1 MFCTNCGN
9 KLNTGD
15 SFCTE
20 CGTKVPKEKK
30 ETKSSG
36 KKVKIIV
43 TRKKRAMGCAI
54 PFPLYIDGEKIG
66 QLTNGASLEKEVTVG
81 SHAVEF
87 VCADGNIRQDVELT
101 ESHESVEILCTA
113 RMGLIAAAVKITSI
127 EYK

>member
-20 CGTKVPKEKK
+20 CGTKVAKEKK

-43 TRKKRAMGCAI
+43 TRKKRTMGFAI
-54 PFPLYIDGEKIG
+54 PFPLYIDGEKIA
-66 QLTNGASLEKEVTVG
+66 QLTNGASIEKEVTTG
-81 SHAVEF
+81 SHLVEF
-87 VCADGNIRQDVELT
+87 VCADGNVKQEVELT
-101 ESHESVEILCTA
+101 DSHESVEILCTA
-113 RMGLIAAAVKITSI
+113 RMGLIAATVGIL
-127 EYK
+127 EVLYK

>member
-20 CGTKVPKEKK
+20 CGTKVGTIEKNINTDK
-30 ETKSSG
+30 TVLLK
-36 KKVKIIV
+36 V
-43 TRKKRAMGCAI
+43 TRERRTFGVAI

-66 QLTNGASLEKEVTVG
+66 TLKNGMSLEKEVTQDK
-81 SHAVEF
+81 HLVEF
-87 VCADGNIRQDVELT
+87 VCADGNVKQEIDLT
-101 ESHESVEILCTA
+101 NEPGVEITIRA
-113 RMGLIAAAVKITSI
+113 RMGFIAASVYITKI

>member
-20 CGTKVPKEKK
+20 CGSKVSSS
-30 ETKSSG
+30 KSTNSG
-36 KKVKIIV
+36 KTVKIIV
-43 TRKKRAMGCAI
+43 TRKKRAIGCAI
-54 PFPLYIDGEKIG
+54 PFPVYIDGEKIG
-66 QLTNGASLEKEVTVG
+66 QLTNGISLEKEVTVG

-101 ESHESVEILCTA
+101 ESHESVEVLCTA
-113 RMGLIAAAVKITSI
+113 RMGLIAARVSI
-127 EYK
+127 LEVIYK